1 MMEKNTLD
9 NQEKFDQFS
18 EIVEART
25 NLYHFFSSFYLKPP
39 TKSSLDAL
47 KDTIATPA
55 VKEMF
60 DPSSIAKIED
70 SLKYLGKDGNR
81 IIQEFH
87 NLFLVPGSQY
97 VTPYESCYR
106 EKRMKKG
113 KPARGLLMG
122 KATRAVIKFY
132 RENGLEVSK
141 EFKDLPD
148 HIVLE
153 LHLMGVLCQQ
163 EKKAWEAEDC
173 PGAIES
179 LKKER
184 QFLNDHLIH
193 WIPDLCEEIGEN
205 STVPLYQGIAEITC
219 EFIEM
224 EHNTFDSITL

>member
-1 MMEKNTLD
+1 ME
-9 NQEKFDQFS
+9 QEKFDQFS

-25 NLYHFFSSFYLKPP
+25 NLYHFFSSFYLTPP

-47 KDTIATPA
+47 QDTVATPA
-55 VKEMF
+55 LKEMF
-60 DPSSIAKIED
+60 DPLSIAKIED
-70 SLKYLGKDGNR
+70 SLKYLEKDGNR

-153 LHLMGVLCQQ
+153 LHLMCVLCQQ

-193 WIPDLCEEIGEN
+193 WIADLCEEIGEN
-205 STVPLYQGIAEITC
+205 STVPLYQGIAEITS

-224 EHNTFDSITL
+224 ERNTFDSITL